1 MLAVFILFLLNILHS
16 CVDIGTLLDEH
27 DTRTV
32 EKEQLIV
39 YLLGRV
45 HIY

>member
-1 MLAVFILFLLNILHS
+1 MLAVFIFFLLNALHS

-39 YLLGRV
+39 YLSGRGQ
-45 HIY
+45 IN